1 MINCENDRIINNI
14 MKNMV
19 KTNGLQPNENAK
31 LFHSIAHNY
40 TNSVQ
45 FNT

>member
-1 MINCENDRIINNI
+1 

-40 TNSVQ
+40 TKSVQ